1 MEQRNS
7 TKIPFIIA
15 TLATIIL
22 LGIIVYQLGIFT
34 SPTVFTPPTVSIYD
48 VFRKPRTI
56 TEEESQRM
64 AELQEKLKNAEKLI
78 QEITEGGLMG
88 NKSPFQSWCDE
99 NYNKLE
105 EEWERRLKES
115 GAQVLQEEI
124 KTKEESCKKYPE
136 FFKIDN
142 IFFCSEEKLEKH
154 IRDIYIPKCI
164 SWITD
169 QLEIP

>member
-1 MEQRNS
+1 MEQRNF

-22 LGIIVYQLGIFT
+22 LGIIVYQLDIFT
-34 SPTVFTPPTVSIYD
+34 SSTASISD
-48 VFRKPRTI
+48 VFQKPRTI
-56 TEEESQRM
+56 TKEESQRM
-64 AELQEKLKNAEKLI
+64 AELQEKLKNAEELM
-78 QEITEGGLMG
+78 QEIIEGGLMDYR
-88 NKSPFQSWCDE
+88 SPFQSWCDE
-99 NYNKLE
+99 KYNKLE

-115 GAQVLQEEI
+115 GTKAVQEEMKI
-124 KTKEESCKKYPE
+124 KEETCKKYPE

-142 IFFCSEEKLEKH
+142 IFFCSGGKLEKH

-164 SWITD
+164 SWITN